1 MEWHVEDLSD
11 NEREEQLRRWWSENW
26 LWIVGGIAL
35 GLGLL
40 AGWQY
45 WQKSRLQSAEQDEAA
60 YMAVLDSLSQNQQ
73 DAAIKKSDDL
83 RRLHPTT
90 PYADQSDLA
99 LARALVDSRKF
110 DDAAKRLRTVAE
122 NSRDPQL
129 RLVARSRLARVLG
142 EQGKHDDALA
152 LLDVAKAGEFAP
164 LFHEIRGDLYA
175 AKGDA
180 ASARKEY
187 DAALAGGG
195 APGAAPAL
203 DTQYVE
209 LKRDA
214 LASAATVATN
224 APPAPA
230 ATTATPPASAP
241 AATTARPAEAAKP

>member
-45 WQKSRLQSAEQDEAA
+45 WQKSRLQTAEQDEAA

-73 DAAIKKSDDL
+73 DAAIKKADDL
-83 RRLHPTT
+83 RSLHPKS

-99 LARALVDSRKF
+99 LARALVDARKF
-110 DDAAKRLRTVAE
+110 DDAAKRLRNVADS
-122 NSRDPQL
+122 SRDPQL
-129 RLVARSRLARVLG
+129 RLVALSRLARVLG

-152 LLDVAKAGEFAP
+152 LLDIAKAGEFAP
-164 LFHEIRGDLYA
+164 LFHEVRGDLYA
-175 AKGDA
+175 AKGDV

-187 DAALAGGG
+187 DAALAVGGSSG
-195 APGAAPAL
+195 EAPAL

-214 LASAATVATN
+214 LGDTQPVASNTVAPAEAAAT
-224 APPAPA
+224 P
-230 ATTATPPASAP
+230 
-241 AATTARPAEAAKP
+241 PAEAAKP

>member
-83 RRLHPTT
+83 RRLHPKS

-195 APGAAPAL
+195 APGEAPAL

-224 APPAPA
+224 AAPAPA
-230 ATTATPPASAP
+230 ATTAAPPASAP

>member
-45 WQKSRLQSAEQDEAA
+45 WQKSRMQSAEQDEAA

-73 DAAIKKSDDL
+73 EAAAKKADDL
-83 RRLHPTT
+83 RGLHPKS

-99 LARALVDSRKF
+99 LARALVDARKY
-110 DDAAKRLRTVAE
+110 DDAAKRLRTVAD

-129 RLVARSRLARVLG
+129 RLVALSRLARVLG
-142 EQGKHDDALA
+142 EQGKHDEALA
-152 LLDVAKAGEFAP
+152 LLDVGKAGEFAP
-164 LFHEIRGDLYA
+164 LFHEIRGDLFA

-180 ASARKEY
+180 TAARKEY

-195 APGAAPAL
+195 APGEAPAL
-203 DTQYVE
+203 DTQYIE

-214 LASAATVATN
+214 LASTGTAATS
-224 APPAPA
+224 APPPA
-230 ATTATPPASAP
+230 AVPDA
-241 AATTARPAEAAKP
+241 AATAPAEAAKP